1 MDSQLSHMPLIS
13 ECKNK
18 CAQSFALNTVP
29 ETEATRIGLDSET
42 LIEHTFSQSTHS
54 QKTLT
59 AIFSDKELVRQ
70 IFKPHHWYIKIE
82 KEKLC
87 VRQERMVITD
97 RIFVI
102 FSSWTKLGKDK
113 KILTKS
119 NLLRSFQK
127 QNNICLHSR

>member
-1 MDSQLSHMPLIS
+1 MDSHLSHMPLIS

-42 LIEHTFSQSTHS
+42 LIEHTFSHSTHS

-70 IFKPHHWYIKIE
+70 IFKPHH
-82 KEKLC
+82 
-87 VRQERMVITD
+87 
-97 RIFVI
+97 
-102 FSSWTKLGKDK
+102 
-113 KILTKS
+113 
-119 NLLRSFQK
+119 
-127 QNNICLHSR
+127 